1 MKSKFLTK
9 KQTISNFLEVYS
21 GPRGDKVCKY
31 TAWLDYVDHLCKDG
45 HVSQSQY
52 DNWTNPFSK

>member
-9 KQTISNFLEVYS
+9 KQTISSFLEVYS
-21 GPRGDKVCKY
+21 GPRGDKVWKR
-31 TAWLDYVDHLCKDG
+31 TAWLDYVDGLCKDG
-45 HVSQSQY
+45 QVSQSQY

>member
-9 KQTISNFLEVYS
+9 KQVVSSFLEYYT
-21 GPRGDKVCKY
+21 GPRGDKVWKRVE
-31 TAWLDYVDHLCKDG
+31 WLDYVDCLCKDG
-45 HVSQSQY
+45 QVSQVQY

>member
-9 KQTISNFLEVYS
+9 KQVVSSFLEIYD
-21 GPRGDKVCKY
+21 GPRGDKVWKHS
-31 TAWLDYVDHLCKDG
+31 AWLDYVDTLCQDG
-45 HVSQSQY
+45 QVLQSQY